1 MVPTR
6 RHVLAASGVT
16 LLAGCLDSDSEQPDP
31 SGSTE
36 LNLPQAYEQVLSA
49 LPQLVNGH
57 SLQQVLLFGSSDRPT
72 TPDMNKIADQLG
84 FPTGTVECYGF
95 GNWFSDTSNTQKEIT
110 AIGGSFD
117 AAAVEESN
125 LQSEVEIDQTG
136 IYVEDGLVIAAD
148 EGEQAWKAGVNR
160 VREIA
165 GDSGTGLVSSMSPVL
180 GSVVDKDS
188 SLVRLIKTT
197 LTLESFEDVGFE
209 HVDTV
214 AVGNHLIDDYTLQT
228 QYAVRFNSADAATE
242 SRAEAVLSRPNSQF
256 GRYSIEELDI
266 SYQYTGERTIVA
278 TFSHV
283 SPRLVSDNSPDAAF
297 SLQDDRT
304 TLTQTGTEPVAPANL
319 ELRVDREQRTPP
331 WADRED
337 PITPG
342 TSFAVEFDLF
352 QLIEIIW
359 TDPEYD
365 GVNQQ
370 LFSKLTHIP
379 TGDVFESAYDP
390 DTETVT
396 TEYTL
401 DTETRAEWF
410 TVRQSL
416 PGESG
421 ERMRRDL
428 ETFVGETLTP
438 GESLQIEDV
447 NYGDQI
453 EIRVEYHTSSGPSS
467 SGVTAVGSDSDAAGG
482 DSEFS
487 VGPPEKL
494 SFEDGDGTVTIRYRG
509 GEPVPAEKYQCR
521 YKSRSNAGEPTQ
533 FSDQYDRLTD
543 GDGITVDAAVGDQ
556 LIFERP
562 APDRSTPTYL
572 GSYLVVP
579 EARFDVSYDASAEAI
594 TVTHAG
600 GSQLDADQL
609 GLDIQGSPV
618 DADKPNLWDG
628 QYDTVEPGDAVTV
641 AVGWEPREVRVLF
654 NGGVIAAVSE
664 L

>member
-1 MVPTR
+1 MMPTR

-31 SGSTE
+31 PGSTE
-36 LNLPQAYEQVLSA
+36 LNLPQAYEQALSA
-49 LPQLVNGH
+49 LPQSVDGD
-57 SLQQVLLFGSSDRPT
+57 SLQAT
-72 TPDMNKIADQLG
+72 IIPDPDGKIAPDINEAGRLG
-84 FPTGTVECYGF
+84 ISTGKIECYAYTIGSV
-95 GNWFSDTSNTQKEIT
+95 SDCRSMSVH
-110 AIGGSFD
+110 AISGSFD
-117 AAAVEESN
+117 AAAVEESK
-125 LQSEVEIDQTG
+125 LQSVFEIDQTG
-136 IYVEDGLVIAAD
+136 THVEDGLIIAAEHASD
-148 EGEQAWKAGVNR
+148 DDCRAGRQAWKAGVNR
-160 VREIA
+160 AREVA
-165 GDSGTGLVSSMSPVL
+165 GDSDAGWISVMSPAL
-180 GSVVDKDS
+180 GSVADNGF
-188 SLVRLIKTT
+188 VRLITAPH
-197 LTLESFEDVGFE
+197 TLEDFENVK
-209 HVDTV
+209 TV
-214 AVGNHLIDDYTLQT
+214 AVGTRMIDDYTLQT

-242 SRAEAVLSRPNSQF
+242 SRAEAVLSRPSSRV
-256 GRYSIEELDI
+256 GSYTVGDPDI
-266 SYQYTGERTIVA
+266 SYEQKESNRTIVA

-370 LFSKLTHIP
+370 LFSRLTHIP
-379 TGDVFESAYDP
+379 TGDVFESAYHP
-390 DTETVT
+390 DTETAT
-396 TEYTL
+396 IEYTL

-410 TVRQSL
+410 TVRQSP

-453 EIRVEYHTSSGPSS
+453 EIYIRYHTSSGPSS
-467 SGVTAVGSDSDAAGG
+467 SVVTAVGHDSDAAGG

-543 GDGITVDAAVGDQ
+543 GDAVTVDAAVGDQ

-618 DADKPNLWDG
+618 DADNPNLWDG

-641 AVGWEPREVRVLF
+641 AVGREPHEVRVLF

>member
-31 SGSTE
+31 PGSTE
-36 LNLPQAYEQVLSA
+36 LNLPQAYEQVPSA
-49 LPQLVNGH
+49 LPQSVDGDL
-57 SLQQVLLFGSSDRPT
+57 LQAT
-72 TPDMNKIADQLG
+72 IIPDPDGKIAPDINEAGRLG
-84 FPTGTVECYGF
+84 IPTETVECYAYTIGSV
-95 GNWFSDTSNTQKEIT
+95 SDCRSMSVH
-110 AIGGSFD
+110 AISGSFD
-117 AAAVEESN
+117 AAAVEGSK
-125 LQSEVEIDQTG
+125 LQSVFEIDQTG
-136 IYVEDGLVIAAD
+136 THVEDGLIIAAEHASD
-148 EGEQAWKAGVNR
+148 DDCRAGRSTPRQAWKAGVNR
-160 VREIA
+160 AREVA
-165 GDSGTGLVSSMSPVL
+165 GGSDAGWISVMSPAL
-180 GSVVDKDS
+180 GSVADNGF
-188 SLVRLIKTT
+188 VRLITAPH
-197 LTLESFEDVGFE
+197 TLEDFENVK
-209 HVDTV
+209 TV
-214 AVGNHLIDDYTLQT
+214 AVGTRMIDDHTLQT
-228 QYAVRFNSADAATE
+228 QCAVRFNSADAATE
-242 SRAEAVLSRPNSQF
+242 SRAEAVLSRPSSRV
-256 GRYSIEELDI
+256 GSYTVGDLDI
-266 SYQYTGERTIVA
+266 SYEQKESNRTIVA
-278 TFSHV
+278 TFNHV
-283 SPRLVSDNSPDAAF
+283 SPRLVSDNPPDAAF

-319 ELRVDREQRTPP
+319 ELRVDREQRTPL

-370 LFSKLTHIP
+370 LFSELTHIP

-390 DTETVT
+390 DTETVSI
-396 TEYTL
+396 EYTL

-410 TVRQSL
+410 TVRQSP

-438 GESLQIEDV
+438 GGSLQIEDV

-453 EIRVEYHTSSGPSS
+453 EIRIEYHTSSGSTT
-467 SGVTAVGSDSDAAGG
+467 VQHESDAADS
-482 DSEFS
+482 DSELS

-533 FSDQYDRLTD
+533 FSDQHDRLTD
-543 GDGITVDAAVGDQ
+543 GDAVTVDAAVGDQ